1 MDSLATPRPPGASQ
15 RVLPRHARAHNLT
28 LLLRT
33 LFHGGPMSR
42 ADLARETGLTRVT
55 TSDLVSHLLERELVV
70 EKGARAPSGP
80 GKPAVLVDLDRE
92 GLQVVALDLSGA
104 QENVGVLM
112 DLTGAVI
119 DRRVRSRAQDGSSED
134 AVNEV
139 VDLARSLVDAAEGRV
154 LGVGVGS
161 PGIIS
166 EEGLVLEAPN
176 FGWEAVPLRG
186 RLAEALEVP
195 TVVGNDANAA
205 ALAEHTF
212 GQADPDMFLVR
223 VGRGVG
229 GALLVRGELVV
240 GSAQAAGEIGHVQ
253 VGEGE
258 GPECACG
265 KTGCLEAWLSVPQL
279 TRMLEEAQ
287 SAHPRDPDA
296 RDLVLREA
304 GGRLALV
311 LAPIVGALNLSDVV
325 IAAPHEL
332 FGGTLLDAA
341 LEKLKSHTLS
351 RFHTHVRLRVPR
363 QSDDVVLQGGLVMV
377 LSSELGVS

>member
-1 MDSLATPRPPGASQ
+1 MESLATPRRAGSSQ

-33 LFHGGPMSR
+33 LFHGGAMSR

-55 TSDLVSHLLERELVV
+55 TSDLVAHLLERKLVV
-70 EKGARAPSGP
+70 EKGVRAPSGP
-80 GKPAVLVDLDRE
+80 GKPAVLVDLDRQ
-92 GLQVVALDLSGA
+92 GIQIVALDLAGA
-104 QENVGVLM
+104 DENVGALM
-112 DLTGAVI
+112 DLTGAVL
-119 DRRVRSRAQDGSSED
+119 DRRIWIRASDASSDD
-134 AVNEV
+134 AVGEV
-139 VDLARSLVDAAEGRV
+139 VDLARSLVDAADGRV

-166 EEGLVLEAPN
+166 EDGQVLEAPN
-176 FGWEAVPLRG
+176 FGWEAVPLRD
-186 RLAEALEVP
+186 RLEKALNVP

-205 ALAEHTF
+205 ALAEYTF
-212 GQADPDMFLVR
+212 GQAEPDMFLVR

-253 VGEGE
+253 VGEGD

-265 KTGCLEAWLSVPQL
+265 KTGCLEAWLSIPQL
-279 TRMLEEAQ
+279 TRMLEDADAAHSGGGRAQ
-287 SAHPRDPDA
+287 EQ
-296 RDLVLREA
+296 VLREA

-341 LEKLKSHTLS
+341 LEKLRSHTLS
-351 RFHTHVRLRVPR
+351 RFHTHVRLRVPL
-363 QSDDVVLQGGLVMV
+363 QSEDLVLQGGLVMV
-377 LSSELGVS
+377 LSAELGVS